1 MEIPDP
7 SSSRSQPWATHARA
21 AWLWACAL
29 DVAVRKP
36 GNVSLASAG
45 HEMHA
50 AQFLA
55 SARASAP
62 ALFDRQRP
70 LGGRVEAA
78 VRATRA
84 VAGCNTNL
92 GILLLCAPIAC
103 ACERLDARSVPP
115 SAQALRA
122 ALCGVLD
129 ELDMADARAVFR
141 AIAAASPGGLGR
153 APEQDVGRE
162 PTVGLREAMA
172 LAAHRDLVARQYAD
186 AHAGIFDFGVSAFAT
201 PARVAPAARQALRAG
216 ASGGR
221 ALCDAELRARVLHV
235 YLAWLAAHPDS
246 HIVRKHGAQAARAV
260 SAEAAQWLARLQ
272 ANPQLADS
280 EALAHWDDALK
291 ARGLNPGTS
300 ADLTVCTLF
309 VAAVLEPGLVDT
321 ALIAAASAQAVA
333 MERSLLRLRDPAVPG
348 VCMEPLGPPS

>member
-1 MEIPDP
+1 MQTADP
-7 SSSRSQPWATHARA
+7 SSSRSQPWAMHARA

-45 HEMHA
+45 HDMRA
-50 AQFLA
+50 AHFLA

-62 ALFDRQRP
+62 ALFDRERA
-70 LGGRVEAA
+70 LGARLEAA

-122 ALCGVLD
+122 ALCGVL
-129 ELDMADARAVFR
+129 EGLDMADARAAFR
-141 AIAAASPGGLGR
+141 AIAAASPGGLGHV
-153 APEQDVGRE
+153 PEQDVGAV
-162 PTVGLREAMA
+162 PTVGLRAAMG
-172 LAAHRDLVARQYAD
+172 LAAHRDLVARQYAE
-186 AHAGIFDFGVSAFAT
+186 AHADIFDFGLPAF
-201 PARVAPAARQALRAG
+201 APAAREAPAARRALRAG
-216 ASGGR
+216 ASCGVD
-221 ALCDAELRARVLHV
+221 LCDAALRARVLHV

-260 SAEAAQWLARLQ
+260 SAEAAQWQARLQ
-272 ANPQLADS
+272 ARPELADS
-280 EALAHWDDALK
+280 EALADWDDALK

-309 VAAVLEPGLVDT
+309 VAAVLEPGLVDP
-321 ALIAAASAQAVA
+321 ALIAAASAQAAA
-333 MERSLLRLRDPAVPG
+333 MERSLLKLRDPAVPG
-348 VCMEPLGPPS
+348 ACMEPLGPPS